1 MHLILTEHP
10 FSYNCINLAH
20 VVCIFEE
27 KTRFL
32 LLTRKPGD
40 LAVCLCYI
48 ILLLLERRIDL
59 YEISI
64 RLNPRVHELDG
75 KT

>member
-1 MHLILTEHP
+1 MYLILTEHP

-32 LLTRKPGD
+32 PLTRKPGD